1 MTQTDMTKLD
11 KIFNN
16 NPQSPGSLITVL
28 QDIQREFRYLPRE
41 ALEKTAEILNV
52 PLSKV
57 YSAST
62 FYAVFSLKPRGEKIV
77 RVCKGTACHIKGA
90 DIILEQLESG
100 LGIKAGETTK
110 DLKYTI
116 ELVNC
121 VGACALAPVML
132 VNEKYYGNVRCDR
145 VMKLVEKD

>member
-62 FYAVFSLKPRGEKIV
+62 FYAVFSLRPRGEKIV

-132 VNEKYYGNVRCDR
+132 VNEKYHGNVRCDR